1 MMRRKPLSLLVA
13 VLMVTAAACS
23 SDDAQKTPA
32 PGTTGGTAP
41 RVGTTTE
48 GTGDLAAEAKT
59 AVTEFFEKK
68 AVNNYDDARDR
79 SSGAARFTID
89 WAEDVNRIKA
99 VEGTPFALPPV
110 PAPNVRVQIDRV
122 EPNGDFFVATGF
134 IELGSRPSGV
144 ASTTTTSTTT
154 VAGAP
159 VVPATYFVV
168 DLSFAKGTGGS
179 LTVDDYRLDDTPY
192 PVSQLFTDFAETKSA
207 SSTTGTTAGAGAPGT
222 TPGSAVEVSLRL
234 GHRDL
239 DGSVQYD
246 LTYKGADGTK
256 MTKAAFVAEP
266 PPSTTTTRAGTNEI
280 PATVYADVIADGEA
294 GALVVRPG
302 AFPGEP
308 GTLRLTFE
316 DAQKK
321 TTTVDLPVPEWPELT
336 PRPVNQVRDRI
347 TASSTTTSSTSSTTS
362 TTGVP
367 STVTITVPGPTV
379 TVTVPGPTTSRPAT
393 TTTTTTTSTTTT
405 P

>member
-1 MMRRKPLSLLVA
+1 MFRRPVLLLAALVA
-13 VLMVTAAACS
+13 VAAMACS
-23 SDDAQKTPA
+23 SNEPNNTTPA
-32 PGTTGGTAP
+32 PGTSAGTTP
-41 RVGTTTE
+41 KVGTTLE
-48 GTGDLAAEAKT
+48 ETGDLAAEAKT

-68 AVNNYDDARDR
+68 AVNNYDDARKR
-79 SSGAARFTID
+79 SSGSAKFTID
-89 WAEDVNRIKA
+89 WAADVNAIKA
-99 VEGTPFALPPV
+99 VEKTPFALPPV
-110 PAPNVRVQIDRV
+110 AAPNVRVQIDAV
-122 EPNGDFFVATGF
+122 EKQGDLFAATGF
-134 IELGSRPSGV
+134 VELGSRPSGV

-154 VAGAP
+154 VPGAS
-159 VVPATYFVV
+159 PAPTTYFVV
-168 DLSFAKGTGGS
+168 DLIFAKGTDGG

-192 PVSQLFTDFAETKSA
+192 PVSQLFTDFAGKKSGSTGGTTG
-207 SSTTGTTAGAGAPGT
+207 SSGTTAGP
-222 TPGSAVEVSLRL
+222 AVDVTLRL

-246 LTYKGADGTK
+246 LKYEGDDGTK
-256 MTKAAFVAEP
+256 MTKAAFVAKP
-266 PPSTTTTRAGTNEI
+266 AGTSTTAKGAGEVD
-280 PATVYADVIADGEA
+280 ATVYADPISGGEA

-308 GTLRLTFE
+308 GVLRLTFE

-321 TTTVDLPVPEWPELT
+321 TTVVEVPVGEWPELT

-367 STVTITVPGPTV
+367 STVTVTVPGPTV
-379 TVTVPGPTTSRPAT
+379 TVTVPGSSTTKPSTPTTSS
-393 TTTTTTTSTTTT
+393 TSTTTA